1 MIRFRLYLDKD
12 METKWLNQMAADG
25 WAMKGFFAGFYRF
38 EKCEKGT
45 WIYQIDFGNRANY
58 VSDEYRELM
67 SDLGVEIVAL
77 WGFWIILRKRAE
89 DGPFELYTDAESMI
103 GHYRKIRRMFIG
115 VIIVEL
121 ICLLIEVIAG
131 ITGTGIAWGAAV
143 LIAVIMA
150 GIARAAVK
158 TQKVISGLEARAGG
172 IKL

>member
-1 MIRFRLYLDKD
+1 M
-12 METKWLNQMAADG
+12 Q
-25 WAMKGFFAGFYRF
+25 
-38 EKCEKGT
+38 
-45 WIYQIDFGNRANY
+45 
-58 VSDEYRELM
+58 
-67 SDLGVEIVAL
+67 
-77 WGFWIILRKRAE
+77 